1 MALAAVL
8 LTDDAHGTK
17 VQRSS
22 SASWA
27 RLLGRRPA
35 DGPDNG
41 PWFPASEAWPL
52 RQPSPALCWGE
63 RGCSSQRHTAFWF
76 SYQKQHDTPFYPS
89 TFLLQPQPEK
99 RTGPPIFCMFP
110 STSIGNDYLRLIG
123 IFFWLP
129 FAEFCLCLLPVCC
142 VPNLSNLSK
151 QRAKRR
157 TTTSDRSTQ
166 SLYGHEPSDD
176 RGKLC

>member
-1 MALAAVL
+1 MTHTAPKFKGHPQLAGPGCWDVVQLMDPTMDPGFQHQKPDPCGSPL
-8 LTDDAHGTK
+8 LL
-17 VQRSS
+17 
-22 SASWA
+22 SA
-27 RLLGRRPA
+27 
-35 DGPDNG
+35 
-41 PWFPASEAWPL
+41 
-52 RQPSPALCWGE
+52 GE
-63 RGCSSQRHTAFWF
+63 RGDVHHKDIPHFDFHIKNNTVLSQHFSFTASAW
-76 SYQKQHDTPFYPS
+76 
-89 TFLLQPQPEK
+89 K

-142 VPNLSNLSK
+142 VPSLSNLSK

-157 TTTSDRSTQ
+157 TTTSDRSAQ